1 MLIWVKTHQKPL
13 FIFIPLLILFCFF
26 LFHQT
31 TQSSVPV
38 ESPLHEETILIN
50 ENDDDS
56 ALVADP
62 DIFVDVKGEVKHE
75 GVYKMKIGDRV
86 IDLIQKAGGEL
97 PEADMAAVN
106 MAQKLQDEMVI
117 MVPAISSELTGNQ
130 LVQSDTINI
139 NIATQSELETI
150 PGIGP
155 AKATAI
161 IQYREEHGQFQSIE
175 EIMNISG
182 IGEKTFEKL
191 KESIS
196 TY

>member
-1 MLIWVKTHQKPL
+1 MLLWFKTHQKPL
-13 FIFIPLLILFCFF
+13 FVFIPLLILFLFF
-26 LFHQT
+26 MFYQT

-38 ESPLHEETILIN
+38 ESPLHEKKSLIN
-50 ENDDDS
+50 QTEGAS
-56 ALVADP
+56 AVLEDP
-62 DIFVDVKGEVKHE
+62 FIFVDVKGEVKHE
-75 GVYKMKIGDRV
+75 GVYEMKIGDRV

-130 LVQSDTINI
+130 PVQSDTINI
-139 NIATQSELETI
+139 NNATQSELETI

-155 AKATAI
+155 AKASAI
-161 IQYREEHGQFQSIE
+161 IQYREEHGQFKSIE